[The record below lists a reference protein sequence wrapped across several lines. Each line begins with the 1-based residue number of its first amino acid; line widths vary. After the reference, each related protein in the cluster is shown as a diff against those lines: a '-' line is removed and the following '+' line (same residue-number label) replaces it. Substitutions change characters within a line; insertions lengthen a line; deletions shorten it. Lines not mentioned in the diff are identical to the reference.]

1 MKLLLVED
9 EDDLA
14 FVLARG
20 LRRQGYAVDRAADGE
35 EALYYYALGGYD
47 LLILDLNL
55 PKLDGLTVLRR
66 IRQADTHTRI
76 LILSARTRI
85 DERVEGL
92 DAGAN
97 DYLVKPFDFE
107 ELHARVRALCR
118 TEFESR
124 PAVLHLG
131 ALALDTAAKTVTLQG
146 EPVGLTKKEYA
157 VLEYLMQHRGAVVSA
172 EELLDHVWDSE
183 ADPFS
188 STVKYHIHTIKKKLG
203 GGLIQNVRGQ
213 GYRLTEETDEAD
225 L

>member
-35 EALYYYALGGYD
+35 EALYSYGLGGYD
-47 LLILDLNL
+47 LIILDLNL

-66 IRQADTHTRI
+66 IRAADAKTRV
-76 LILSARTRI
+76 LVLSARTRI

-107 ELHARVRALCR
+107 ELHARIRALCR

-124 PAVLHLG
+124 PSILRMGPLSI
-131 ALALDTAAKTVTLQG
+131 DTAAKAAALRG
-146 EPVGLTKKEYA
+146 EPLGLTKKEYG
-157 VLEYLMQHRGAVVSA
+157 VLEYLMQRPGAVVSA

-183 ADPFS
+183 TDPFS
-188 STVKYHIHTIKKKLG
+188 STVKYHIHALKKKLG
-203 GGLIQNVRGQ
+203 GGFITNVRGQ
-213 GYRLTEETDEAD
+213 GYRLTEGQDEKAV
-225 L
+225 